1 MKRKPFFEIVPA
13 KKYYGAHATGSVLLR
28 NGHPEYHASTREVKR
43 SHREYLKKMEKML
56 REVK

>member
-28 NGHPEYHASTREVKR
+28 NGCPEYHAPTREVKR
-43 SHREYLKKMEKML
+43 SHRDYLNMMKKMFKEIK
-56 REVK
+56 